1 VIAPFEIA
9 SPRRVVFGVGQAA
22 SLALHVRGLLGSP
35 DRAPIFVVTGRDP
48 SRREAILA
56 PLREQFEVIAV
67 ALAREP
73 DVEDARTATDLA
85 RRTGARLVVGVGG
98 GSALDLGK
106 AVAALATNP
115 GDPLDH
121 LEVVGRGLPLTHEP
135 LPFVAVPTT
144 AGTGAEATKNAVLS
158 ARTSDARAVKVSLR
172 SDRMLPALA
181 LVDPSLAL
189 SVPPDVTAATG
200 LDALVQVIEPYVSNA
215 ATPFT
220 DALCRDAIPRGA
232 RALLR
237 AFADG
242 SDLEA
247 RSDMA
252 LVSLHGGF
260 ALANAK
266 LGAVHGF
273 AGPLGGLCGAPHG
286 AICARLLPSVLE
298 TSLAALRAR
307 APGSPALERYAEVG
321 RWVTGRATATAD
333 DAVRW
338 SSETIARLGVPTLSA
353 LGLRAAQVPEVVL
366 QSARSSSMKG
376 HPIVLTDDEL
386 RQTLERAM

>member
-1 VIAPFEIA
+1 
-9 SPRRVVFGVGQAA
+9 
-22 SLALHVRGLLGSP
+22 
-35 DRAPIFVVTGRDP
+35 
-48 SRREAILA
+48 
-56 PLREQFEVIAV
+56 
-67 ALAREP
+67 
-73 DVEDARTATDLA
+73 
-85 RRTGARLVVGVGG
+85 
-98 GSALDLGK
+98 
-106 AVAALATNP
+106 
-115 GDPLDH
+115 
-121 LEVVGRGLPLTHEP
+121 
-135 LPFVAVPTT
+135 
-144 AGTGAEATKNAVLS
+144 
-158 ARTSDARAVKVSLR
+158 
-172 SDRMLPALA
+172 
-181 LVDPSLAL
+181 
-189 SVPPDVTAATG
+189 
-200 LDALVQVIEPYVSNA
+200 
-215 ATPFT
+215 
-220 DALCRDAIPRGA
+220 
-232 RALLR
+232 
-237 AFADG
+237 
-242 SDLEA
+242 
-247 RSDMA
+247 MA

-321 RWVTGRATATAD
+321 RGVTGRATATAD